1 MSTGNWA
8 VALALSGLVT
18 LAACGEDPLDNPD
31 DMVTINMMDENHGK
45 TRMGTTDIYID
56 SSHNFKTTDYYLCDF
71 GPVIDLG
78 HIEDGSP
85 DLGTLTDQAAV
96 SPDEGYLA
104 FNRNDCM
111 VFPSGHPAVAIGA
124 SYYRI
129 WVDEWIKENK
139 VAVGAR
145 VNFALYRPEQ
155 YKLPDWNEA
164 AGTIDAG
171 NTSITVEVRN
181 NKKRGCEAMLDTAAR
196 GVLTVTDITT
206 NKKKCQFKIS
216 LTPIATP
223 ATATGRY
230 MLYLRTGNSYTQT
243 LVYVKQ

>member
-96 SPDEGYLA
+96 S
-104 FNRNDCM
+104 
-111 VFPSGHPAVAIGA
+111 
-124 SYYRI
+124 
-129 WVDEWIKENK
+129 
-139 VAVGAR
+139 
-145 VNFALYRPEQ
+145 
-155 YKLPDWNEA
+155 
-164 AGTIDAG
+164 
-171 NTSITVEVRN
+171 
-181 NKKRGCEAMLDTAAR
+181 
-196 GVLTVTDITT
+196 
-206 NKKKCQFKIS
+206 
-216 LTPIATP
+216 
-223 ATATGRY
+223 
-230 MLYLRTGNSYTQT
+230 
-243 LVYVKQ
+243 

>member
-104 FNRNDCM
+104 FNCNDCM
-111 VFPSGHPAVAIGA
+111 VFPSGHPAVAIGT
-124 SYYRI
+124 SYYRL

-171 NTSITVEVRN
+171 NTSITVEVR
-181 NKKRGCEAMLDTAAR
+181 D
-196 GVLTVTDITT
+196 

>member
-1 MSTGNWA
+1 
-8 VALALSGLVT
+8 
-18 LAACGEDPLDNPD
+18 
-31 DMVTINMMDENHGK
+31 
-45 TRMGTTDIYID
+45 
-56 SSHNFKTTDYYLCDF
+56 
-71 GPVIDLG
+71 
-78 HIEDGSP
+78 
-85 DLGTLTDQAAV
+85 
-96 SPDEGYLA
+96 
-104 FNRNDCM
+104 M

-139 VAVGAR
+139 VTVGAW
-145 VNFALYRPEQ
+145 VNFALYRPEP

-171 NTSITVEVRN
+171 NTSITVEVRD